1 LSVRI
6 WTSPTRSVPSK
17 PYRKA
22 RDAYGDRRRASFSD
36 LPYLDGGQI
45 FRFINKPY
53 EAWFDRPLSQ
63 IVGQDVRDVMGPAM
77 YEARRP
83 FIERALAG
91 ESLSYEADFPRS
103 GGTVHAEIIHVPH
116 QDSTGRI
123 LALYTVATDV
133 TARKLAE
140 KTLSESEERF
150 RSIADSAPVPMWVS
164 RLDGLRQFV
173 NRAYHEFLGVSYAAA
188 LNFVWRKALH
198 SDDFERILGEQRAGE
213 GSRKPFALEARYRRY
228 DGQWRWTRSESQ
240 PHWGPGGD
248 HIGFIGVAHD
258 ITASKEAE
266 HALTEL
272 NETSEPRIEARTR
285 QLVASEALIRR
296 SSITPPNATP

>member
-1 LSVRI
+1 
-6 WTSPTRSVPSK
+6 
-17 PYRKA
+17 
-22 RDAYGDRRRASFSD
+22 
-36 LPYLDGGQI
+36 
-45 FRFINKPY
+45 
-53 EAWFDRPLSQ
+53 
-63 IVGQDVRDVMGPAM
+63 MGPAM
-77 YEARRP
+77 YERLRRP

-103 GGTVHAEIIHVPH
+103 GGTVHTKIIHVPH
-116 QDSTGRI
+116 QDPTGRTPG
-123 LALYTVATDV
+123 LYIVVMDV

-188 LNFVWRKALH
+188 LNFDWRKALH
-198 SDDFERILGEQRAGE
+198 SDDLERILGEQRAGE

-228 DGQWRWTRSESQ
+228 DGQWRWLRSESQ
-240 PHWGPGGD
+240 PRWGPGGE

-272 NETSEPRIEARTR
+272 NETLERAHRGSHSGSSGGFRSAHPDVLRSLLRMPRRH
-285 QLVASEALIRR
+285 RR
-296 SSITPPNATP
+296 RERGAFLDMRAANPATLRLYGKT